1 MDIAASL
8 IKLFF
13 GSKADKDRKEVEPYL
28 VKIKAVYPTIEAL
41 SNDELRAHSSNL
53 KKQIANFIAADEARI
68 VELKARLELPDTSL
82 SDKEKISKEIDET
95 VKRIDEKIE
104 QKLDELL
111 PEAFAIMKD
120 TARRFAQNETV
131 EVTANDFDRELAA
144 TKDFVKIE
152 GDKAIYAT
160 HWLAGG
166 NDVRWDMIHYD
177 VQLFGG
183 VVLHKGKIAEMATGE
198 GKTLVATL
206 PVFLN
211 ALAGKGV
218 HMVTVNDYLA
228 RRDSEWM
235 GPMYQFHGLTVDCID
250 RHQPNSDARR
260 KAYMADITFGTNNE
274 YGFDYLRDNMASSP
288 KDLVQRK
295 HHYAIVDEVD
305 SVLIDDARTPLI
317 ISGPVPKGDDQLF
330 EQYRPAIEHLYNLQ
344 KNLVTNL
351 LAESRQLLG
360 EGKNEEGGIKLYRS
374 HKGLPKYK
382 PLIKFLSEQGI
393 KAQMQ
398 KTENIYMQDNNRRM
412 PEITDDLYFV
422 IDEKMNSVELTDK
435 GHEALSKYF
444 NEEGFFVLPD
454 IGARIAE
461 IEKEEIT
468 PEEKAQKRDA
478 VINDYAVKAERV
490 HTVIQLLKAYAMFEK
505 DVEYVVMDNKVK
517 IVDEQTGRILDGRR
531 YSDGLHQAIEAKE
544 RVKVEAATQTFATIT
559 LQNYFRMYHKL
570 AGMTGTAETEASE
583 FWSIYKLDV
592 VVIPTNRK
600 VIRDDRQDLVYKTK
614 REKYNAVIE
623 EIVKLVEQGRPVL
636 VGTTSVEISELLSR
650 MLKLRGIKHNVLNAK
665 QHQLEAQI
673 VAEAGR
679 SGQVT
684 IATNM
689 AGRGTD
695 IKLGEGVVELGG
707 LHILGTE
714 RHESRRIDNQLRG
727 RSGRQGDPGSSRF
740 YLSLEDDLMRLFGS
754 DRLSGLMQKLG
765 MQEGEPIE
773 NNMVSRAIENAQ
785 KRVEGHHFEIRKTLL
800 DYDNVMNQQRTVI
813 YSLRRDLMQEPDLEP
828 ILNEYLSDLLDDMY
842 AGLEVSKA
850 ARDIEDEKPV
860 RARLSEVMNID
871 RVLPGDAPLPTREE
885 AQELVQSIMA
895 QLREEAGPL
904 YADLLRYFLLEELDR
919 GWKEHLRNMDFL
931 RDGIGLRGYGQRD
944 PKLEYKREGF
954 NMFQELLV
962 HIREGAFRALT
973 RVRVEQRPT
982 EVAEEVV
989 AAPEPEPMFQHKE
1002 QPQQLSYSNEPEDLL
1017 GAPAQAKAENK
1028 PGRNDPCPCGSGKK
1042 YKKCCGANEN

>member
-1 MDIAASL
+1 MIGFL
-8 IKLFF
+8 VRKIF
-13 GSKADKDRKEVEPYL
+13 GSKNDRFLKKLRPLVAKINALEPEMQALADEELPQRL
-28 VKIKAVYPTIEAL
+28 AVYREQVQ
-41 SNDELRAHSSNL
+41 NG
-53 KKQIANFIAADEARI
+53 
-68 VELKARLELPDTSL
+68 
-82 SDKEKISKEIDET
+82 EKD
-95 VKRIDEKIE
+95 
-104 QKLDELL
+104 LDAVL
-111 PEAFAIMKD
+111 PEVFAL
-120 TARRFAQNETV
+120 V
-131 EVTANDFDRELAA
+131 REASTRVL
-144 TKDFVKIE
+144 
-152 GDKAIYAT
+152 GM
-160 HWLAGG
+160 
-166 NDVRWDMIHYD
+166 RHYD
-177 VQLFGG
+177 VQLLGAMA
-183 VVLHKGKIAEMATGE
+183 LHNGKIAEMKTGE

-206 PVFLN
+206 AVILN
-211 ALAGKGV
+211 SLEGKGV
-218 HMVTVNDYLA
+218 HVVTVNDYLA
-228 RRDSEWM
+228 KRDAEWM
-235 GPMYQFHGLTVDCID
+235 GRLYNFLGLSVGVIVAGL
-250 RHQPNSDARR
+250 SDEQR
-260 KAYMADITFGTNNE
+260 KEAYGADITYGTNNE
-274 YGFDYLRDNMASSP
+274 FGFDYLRDNMKFYAEQ
-288 KDLVQRK
+288 LVQRG

-305 SVLIDDARTPLI
+305 SILIDEARTPLI
-317 ISGPVPKGDDQLF
+317 ISGASDESTDLYQKVDEVVRTLEKEKHYTVDEKGKTASLTDEGVLYVEEQLGIENLYDTANITAQHHVLQSLKAHTVFRRDVDYIVKDDQ
-330 EQYRPAIEHLYNLQ
+330 
-344 KNLVTNL
+344 
-351 LAESRQLLG
+351 
-360 EGKNEEGGIKLYRS
+360 
-374 HKGLPKYK
+374 
-382 PLIKFLSEQGI
+382 
-393 KAQMQ
+393 
-398 KTENIYMQDNNRRM
+398 
-412 PEITDDLYFV
+412 
-422 IDEKMNSVELTDK
+422 
-435 GHEALSKYF
+435 
-444 NEEGFFVLPD
+444 
-454 IGARIAE
+454 
-461 IEKEEIT
+461 
-468 PEEKAQKRDA
+468 
-478 VINDYAVKAERV
+478 
-490 HTVIQLLKAYAMFEK
+490 
-505 DVEYVVMDNKVK
+505 VV
-517 IVDEQTGRILDGRR
+517 IVDEFTGRLMAGRR
-531 YSDGLHQAIEAKE
+531 FSDGLHQALEAKE
-544 RVKVEAATQTFATIT
+544 HVTVAAENQTLASIT
-559 LQNYFRMYHKL
+559 FQNYFRMYDKL
-570 AGMTGTAETEASE
+570 SGMTGTADTEAVE
-583 FWSIYKLDV
+583 FAQIYGLEV
-592 VVIPTNRK
+592 STIPPNRPMVRK
-600 VIRDDRQDLVYKTK
+600 DMPDLIYRTR
-614 REKYNAVIE
+614 REKMQAIIQAIKE
-623 EIVKLVEQGRPVL
+623 LHATGQPVL
-636 VGTTSVEISELLSR
+636 VGTISIETSELISQL
-650 MLKLRGIKHNVLNAK
+650 LKREGVPHSVLNAK
-665 QHQLEAQI
+665 HHAQEAEI
-673 VAEAGR
+673 VAQAGQA
-679 SGQVT
+679 GKVT

-885 AQELVQSIMA
+885 AQELVLSIMA

-944 PKLEYKREGF
+944 PKLEYKREGY

-1042 YKKCCGANEN
+1042 YKKCCGANEK

>member
-1 MDIAASL
+1 MIGFL
-8 IKLFF
+8 VRKIF
-13 GSKADKDRKEVEPYL
+13 GSKNDRFLKKLRPLVAKINALEPEMQALADEELPQRL
-28 VKIKAVYPTIEAL
+28 AVYREQVQ
-41 SNDELRAHSSNL
+41 NG
-53 KKQIANFIAADEARI
+53 
-68 VELKARLELPDTSL
+68 
-82 SDKEKISKEIDET
+82 EKD
-95 VKRIDEKIE
+95 
-104 QKLDELL
+104 LDAVL
-111 PEAFAIMKD
+111 PEVFAL
-120 TARRFAQNETV
+120 V
-131 EVTANDFDRELAA
+131 REASTRVL
-144 TKDFVKIE
+144 
-152 GDKAIYAT
+152 GM
-160 HWLAGG
+160 
-166 NDVRWDMIHYD
+166 RHYD
-177 VQLFGG
+177 VQLLGAMA
-183 VVLHKGKIAEMATGE
+183 LHNGKIAEMKTGE

-206 PVFLN
+206 AVILN
-211 ALAGKGV
+211 SLEGKGV
-218 HMVTVNDYLA
+218 HVVTVNDYLA
-228 RRDSEWM
+228 KRDAEWM
-235 GPMYQFHGLTVDCID
+235 GRLYNFLGLSVGVIVAGL
-250 RHQPNSDARR
+250 SDEQR
-260 KAYMADITFGTNNE
+260 KEAYGADITYGTNNE
-274 YGFDYLRDNMASSP
+274 FGCDYLRDNMKFYAEQ
-288 KDLVQRK
+288 LVQRG

-305 SVLIDDARTPLI
+305 SILIDEARTPLI
-317 ISGPVPKGDDQLF
+317 ISGASDESTDLYQKVDEVVRTLEKEKHYTVDEKGKTASLTDEGVLYVEEQLGIENLYDTANITAQHHVLQSLKAHTVFRRDVDYIVKDDQ
-330 EQYRPAIEHLYNLQ
+330 
-344 KNLVTNL
+344 
-351 LAESRQLLG
+351 
-360 EGKNEEGGIKLYRS
+360 
-374 HKGLPKYK
+374 
-382 PLIKFLSEQGI
+382 
-393 KAQMQ
+393 
-398 KTENIYMQDNNRRM
+398 
-412 PEITDDLYFV
+412 
-422 IDEKMNSVELTDK
+422 
-435 GHEALSKYF
+435 
-444 NEEGFFVLPD
+444 
-454 IGARIAE
+454 
-461 IEKEEIT
+461 
-468 PEEKAQKRDA
+468 
-478 VINDYAVKAERV
+478 
-490 HTVIQLLKAYAMFEK
+490 
-505 DVEYVVMDNKVK
+505 VV
-517 IVDEQTGRILDGRR
+517 IVDEFTGRLMAGRR
-531 YSDGLHQAIEAKE
+531 FSDGLHQALEAKE
-544 RVKVEAATQTFATIT
+544 HVTVAAENQTLASIT
-559 LQNYFRMYHKL
+559 FQNYFRMYDKL
-570 AGMTGTAETEASE
+570 SGMTGTADTEAVE
-583 FWSIYKLDV
+583 FAQIYGLEV
-592 VVIPTNRK
+592 STIPPNRPMVRK
-600 VIRDDRQDLVYKTK
+600 DMPDLIYRTR
-614 REKYNAVIE
+614 REKMQAIIQAIKE
-623 EIVKLVEQGRPVL
+623 LHATGQPVL
-636 VGTTSVEISELLSR
+636 VGTISIETSELISQL
-650 MLKLRGIKHNVLNAK
+650 LKREGVPHSVLNAK
-665 QHQLEAQI
+665 HHAQEAEI
-673 VAEAGR
+673 VAQAGQA
-679 SGQVT
+679 GKVT

-1042 YKKCCGANEN
+1042 YKKCCGANEK

>member
-1 MDIAASL
+1 MIGFL
-8 IKLFF
+8 VRKIF
-13 GSKADKDRKEVEPYL
+13 GSKNDRFLKKLRPLVAKINALEPEMQALADEELPQRL
-28 VKIKAVYPTIEAL
+28 AVYREQVQ
-41 SNDELRAHSSNL
+41 NG
-53 KKQIANFIAADEARI
+53 
-68 VELKARLELPDTSL
+68 
-82 SDKEKISKEIDET
+82 EKD
-95 VKRIDEKIE
+95 
-104 QKLDELL
+104 LDAVL
-111 PEAFAIMKD
+111 PEVFAL
-120 TARRFAQNETV
+120 V
-131 EVTANDFDRELAA
+131 REASTRVL
-144 TKDFVKIE
+144 
-152 GDKAIYAT
+152 GM
-160 HWLAGG
+160 
-166 NDVRWDMIHYD
+166 RHYD
-177 VQLFGG
+177 VQLLGAMA
-183 VVLHKGKIAEMATGE
+183 LHNGKIAEMKTGE

-206 PVFLN
+206 AVILN
-211 ALAGKGV
+211 SLEGKGV
-218 HMVTVNDYLA
+218 HVVTVNDYLA
-228 RRDSEWM
+228 KRDAEWM
-235 GPMYQFHGLTVDCID
+235 GRLYNFLGLSVGVIVAGL
-250 RHQPNSDARR
+250 SDEQR
-260 KAYMADITFGTNNE
+260 KEAYGADITYGTNNE
-274 YGFDYLRDNMASSP
+274 FGFDYLRDNMKFYAEQ
-288 KDLVQRK
+288 LVQRG

-305 SVLIDDARTPLI
+305 SILIDEARTPLI
-317 ISGPVPKGDDQLF
+317 ISGASDESTDLYQKVDEVVRTLEKEKHYTVDEKGKTASLTDEGVLYVEEQLGIENLYDTANITAQHHVLQSLKAHTVFRRDVDYIVKDDQ
-330 EQYRPAIEHLYNLQ
+330 
-344 KNLVTNL
+344 
-351 LAESRQLLG
+351 
-360 EGKNEEGGIKLYRS
+360 
-374 HKGLPKYK
+374 
-382 PLIKFLSEQGI
+382 
-393 KAQMQ
+393 
-398 KTENIYMQDNNRRM
+398 
-412 PEITDDLYFV
+412 
-422 IDEKMNSVELTDK
+422 
-435 GHEALSKYF
+435 
-444 NEEGFFVLPD
+444 
-454 IGARIAE
+454 
-461 IEKEEIT
+461 
-468 PEEKAQKRDA
+468 
-478 VINDYAVKAERV
+478 
-490 HTVIQLLKAYAMFEK
+490 
-505 DVEYVVMDNKVK
+505 VV
-517 IVDEQTGRILDGRR
+517 IVDEFTGRLMAGRR
-531 YSDGLHQAIEAKE
+531 FSDGLHQALEAKE
-544 RVKVEAATQTFATIT
+544 HVTVAAENQTLASIT
-559 LQNYFRMYHKL
+559 FQNYFRMYDKL
-570 AGMTGTAETEASE
+570 SGMTGTADTEAVE
-583 FWSIYKLDV
+583 FAQIYGLEV
-592 VVIPTNRK
+592 STIPPNRPMVRK
-600 VIRDDRQDLVYKTK
+600 DMPDLIYRTR
-614 REKYNAVIE
+614 REKMQAIIQAIKE
-623 EIVKLVEQGRPVL
+623 LHATGQPVL
-636 VGTTSVEISELLSR
+636 VGTISIETSELISQL
-650 MLKLRGIKHNVLNAK
+650 LKREGVPHSVLNAK
-665 QHQLEAQI
+665 HHAQEAEI
-673 VAEAGR
+673 VAQAGQA
-679 SGQVT
+679 GKVT

-727 RSGRQGDPGSSRF
+727 RSGRQCDPGSSRF

-885 AQELVQSIMA
+885 AQELVLSIMA

-1042 YKKCCGANEN
+1042 YKKCCGANEK